1 MYKTMIRWSMAA
13 VLASV
18 LAGCASTPK
27 PLEEMSQ
34 SRNAVAQADT
44 REIREFAPLELMQ
57 AKEQQDLAERALIAE
72 KYTEAKRHSEK
83 AAVLAELATAKANAE
98 KSRSEVRA
106 VDGNI
111 KTMQQEVDG
120 KPRPAI
126 QLR

>member
-1 MYKTMIRWSMAA
+1 MYKTMTRWCIVA
-13 VLASV
+13 VLASAV
-18 LAGCASTPK
+18 ASCASTPK

-44 REIREFAPLELMQ
+44 SEIREYAPLELMK
-57 AKEQQDLAERALIAE
+57 AKEQQDMAERALAAKE
-72 KYTEAKRHSEK
+72 YTQAKRHSEQ

-98 KSRSEVRA
+98 KSRSAVRQ

-111 KTMQQEVDG
+111 KTMQQEVDSQP
-120 KPRPAI
+120 KPAI

>member
-1 MYKTMIRWSMAA
+1 MYKTMIRWSMVA
-13 VLASV
+13 VLAST
-18 LAGCASTPK
+18 LASCASTPK

-44 REIREFAPLELMQ
+44 RDTREFAPMELMQ
-57 AKEQQDLAERALIAE
+57 AKEQQDMAERALIAE
-72 KYTEAKRHSEK
+72 EYTRAKRHSEQ

-98 KSRSEVRA
+98 KSKSAVLE

-120 KPRPAI
+120 TTKPAI

>member
-1 MYKTMIRWSMAA
+1 MYRTMIRWSMVA
-13 VLASV
+13 VLASTI
-18 LAGCASTPK
+18 ASCASTPK

-44 REIREFAPLELMQ
+44 NDTREFAPLELMQ
-57 AKEQQDLAERALIAE
+57 AKEQQDLAERSLIAE
-72 KYTEAKRHSEK
+72 KYTQAKRHSEQ
-83 AAVLAELATAKANAE
+83 AAVLAELATAKAKAE
-98 KSRSEVRA
+98 KSKLAVRA

-120 KPRPAI
+120 STKPAI